1 MEGSPRRLT
10 LLPLLGAVLA
20 VLALGG
26 LLTVQ
31 VGRVRQ
37 LEGEVRARQQQVA
50 LLEGQTQDL
59 LSQVSGLQK
68 ERDTLAGRAT
78 GLRQELGAAK
88 QEGEEAR
95 QRGTELEA
103 QVRQLEA
110 ERDDVKS
117 RAAATGKA
125 LEAAQVQLQRLE
137 RDKAEWAEDAKRLH
151 NRLVMVTRDY
161 EEAKTKLSQLE
172 ARPAPNTSAVS
183 IVGPAPSAPT
193 PSAAPAAVTSTIPGT
208 VELPP
213 IIVRKDHAG
222 ISTPLQGRVIEVN
235 EPHNFLVVD
244 QGQEAGVALGMAF
257 DILRGAS
264 TVGRA
269 TVVRVR
275 PKLAACDIVRARTPG
290 PLLIGDLAVQRGP

>member
-1 MEGSPRRLT
+1 MEGPPRRLT

-20 VLALGG
+20 VFVLGG

-31 VGRVRQ
+31 IGKVRQ

-59 LSQVSGLQK
+59 LSQVAGLQK
-68 ERDTLAGRAT
+68 ERDTVAGRAAS
-78 GLRQELGAAK
+78 LQQELGAAK
-88 QEGEEAR
+88 KEGEEAR
-95 QRGTELEA
+95 QHGTALEA
-103 QVRQLEA
+103 QVRQIET

-117 RAAATGKA
+117 QAAATGKA
-125 LEAAQVQLQRLE
+125 LEAAQAQLQRFE
-137 RDKAEWAEDAKRLH
+137 RDSAEWAEDAKRLH
-151 NRLVMVTRDY
+151 NRLAMVTRNY

-172 ARPAPNTSAVS
+172 ARPAPTTSAISV
-183 IVGPAPSAPT
+183 VGPAPSAAT
-193 PSAAPAAVTSTIPGT
+193 PSAAFAATSAIPGT
-208 VELPP
+208 IELPP
-213 IIVRKDHAG
+213 IIVRKGQAG

-235 EPHNFLVVD
+235 EPHNFLVID
-244 QGQEAGVALGMAF
+244 QGQEAGVSLGMAF

-275 PKLAACDIVRARTPG
+275 PKLAACDIVRVRTPG
-290 PLLIGDLAVQRGP
+290 PLLIGDLAVQHAP